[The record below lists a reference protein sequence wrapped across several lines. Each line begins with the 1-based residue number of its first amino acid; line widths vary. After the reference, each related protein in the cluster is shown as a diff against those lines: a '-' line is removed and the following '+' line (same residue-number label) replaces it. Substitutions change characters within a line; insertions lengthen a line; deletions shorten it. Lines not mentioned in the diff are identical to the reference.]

1 MSEVESHTKSKAVS
15 LYREGRS
22 LLQVSNVL
30 GVSKRS
36 VQKWVADVGVMRGR
50 GPQRY
55 SNPQGK
61 RIRIDPDFDEI

>member
-1 MSEVESHTKSKAVS
+1 MTDPDSTKAQAVD

-30 GVSKRS
+30 GVSKRT
-36 VQKWVADVGVMRGR
+36 VQKWITDMGAMRPK

-61 RIRIDPDFDEI
+61 RIRIDPDFDAV